1 MRSRAVMFVLG
12 VACAAAA
19 FATGGGGWVA
29 DTWGSY
35 VYKVSPNGSIVRSYG
50 PYVYP
55 YGIGVDE
62 GDNAVLFTVNASE
75 VVKVAF
81 AGGEV
86 WRRTYSS
93 EQISVNA
100 ADGGCWVRV
109 YNPRA
114 AARLDRAGNET
125 ANVTLANVS
134 WVSSAAGDGS
144 CWVTDGTA
152 GVLLRLSTSGSVL
165 SSFGGFT
172 SPGSCAAHATDN
184 SVSLLEGSNVTRV
197 NTSGSV
203 IFRTPLAGASC
214 LAVNGNDHATW
225 VGAGATLYK
234 LNAAGSVLF
243 SVPVGSSIT
252 VVAVNGG
259 DGSSWTALY
268 DLNAVAKYSASG
280 GQLWSLGGFVKVKG
294 LAAEQAP
301 AYPGVAPAS
310 MGKIRALFK

>member
-114 AARLDRAGNET
+114 AARLDRPRLERLPCRHRHRRIAGSP
-125 ANVTLANVS
+125 ARPGGRLAP
-134 WVSSAAGDGS
+134 G
-144 CWVTDGTA
+144 
-152 GVLLRLSTSGSVL
+152 SGSL
-165 SSFGGFT
+165 
-172 SPGSCAAHATDN
+172 
-184 SVSLLEGSNVTRV
+184 
-197 NTSGSV
+197 
-203 IFRTPLAGASC
+203 
-214 LAVNGNDHATW
+214 
-225 VGAGATLYK
+225 
-234 LNAAGSVLF
+234 
-243 SVPVGSSIT
+243 
-252 VVAVNGG
+252 
-259 DGSSWTALY
+259 
-268 DLNAVAKYSASG
+268 
-280 GQLWSLGGFVKVKG
+280 
-294 LAAEQAP
+294 
-301 AYPGVAPAS
+301 
-310 MGKIRALFK
+310 